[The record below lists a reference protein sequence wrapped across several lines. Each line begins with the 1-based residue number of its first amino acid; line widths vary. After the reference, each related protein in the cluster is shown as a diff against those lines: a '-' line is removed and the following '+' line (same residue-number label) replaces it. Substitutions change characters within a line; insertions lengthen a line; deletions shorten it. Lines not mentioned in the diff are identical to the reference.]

1 MVFIFK
7 YFKYQLALIFVI
19 AFLSSSVSGSESH
32 ENRELTIMTSDK
44 YFIYPSNVV
53 EYSVSGSSLI
63 EFNLNSRGEIENLQI
78 IESLG
83 IPFDKSIIDGLSHY
97 VSNKIISISDNIK
110 NQYRL
115 EIKFVN

>member
-1 MVFIFK
+1 MVYKFK
-7 YFKYQLALIFVI
+7 YFNYWVALIFAI
-19 AFLSSSVSGSESH
+19 AFSSLSASALESH
-32 ENRELTIMTSDK
+32 EKRELGTMIGER
-44 YFIYPSNVV
+44 YFIYPSSLI

-63 EFNLNSRGEIENLQI
+63 EFNLNSRGEVESLQI

-97 VSNKIISISDNIK
+97 VSNEIVLINDNIK

-115 EIKFVN
+115 EIKFEN

>member
-1 MVFIFK
+1 MVYNFKKFK
-7 YFKYQLALIFVI
+7 YKYVLIFAI
-19 AFLSSSVSGSESH
+19 AFSSLSAFELESF
-32 ENRELTIMTSDK
+32 EKRKPATMKGDK
-44 YFIYPSNVV
+44 YFIYPSNVI

-63 EFNLNSRGEIENLQI
+63 EFNLNSRGEVESLQI

-97 VSNKIISISDNIK
+97 VSNEIVLINDNIK

-115 EIKFVN
+115 EIKFEN